1 MPDMGSC
8 DVTTPLLGKS
18 TAETEPSLSQLNV
31 YETIHYAYNLVD
43 DYINFP
49 MTEEY
54 MRTAYVMFE
63 FTDPLDQLLMNNA
76 DSPALV
82 YVLLLCRLQFLR
94 ERDSAL
100 ASSWLNITRAN
111 MCETLAI
118 RALRREGQKAE
129 VGSDTPGN
137 DSLLAMSKALVGG
150 LHAFQGA
157 SAEVMDRVK
166 QKEGFVQAHVVEG
179 VGKTTALELA
189 ILGKARNFIKSQA
202 TQRVISS
209 IWEGRVTYSSS
220 SFINI
225 LPDRWKVQK
234 ISLYNLEKA
243 PILDHYRLRV
253 PKYRSFIDFFA
264 FVVLFVSFIAVIM
277 DRQNRHETLP
287 VSKLSVHE
295 KWFFLYALGF
305 SLDKLASV
313 AEHGFSIYAAG
324 LTNGLDLM
332 GIPIYAIAF
341 GFRIRSILT
350 EEAWASD
357 QAYAV
362 LSAAACLMFP
372 RLAFASIS
380 NNLLILSLRAMLADF
395 AWLLGIAVFCFL
407 GFVFALNHLCDGAY
421 SVARIAE
428 WLIFIWFGLDG
439 SGLDASPTF
448 HPILGPVIIVIY
460 AALSNTLLVSLLV
473 AILSGTYA
481 SIAADAA
488 AEDMFRKAVLTFEGV
503 KADSLFDYVPPLNL
517 IALLIMW
524 PVSHVTNPRWF
535 HKISQFHD
543 ADLFPPCWSPL
554 LTFCDDAIDV
564 ASTRIASFPILLA
577 IAFYER
583 QSLPNSPLRRSIN
596 EVRGS
601 FMHALPA
608 KWSERISLLEGAHWE
623 CAAVFEYTPDG
634 VEDDEDINEPLP
646 GDEEDAVDYRAS
658 SANSGA
664 SDRPRLSSRASGS
677 LGHPLSRVA
686 SSSAQTPQAE
696 GEDETH
702 AAQPNPIVLGT
713 ESRKTEVRFTESP
726 PSSPP
731 PASSRKR
738 LDSTTK
744 ERLPLNAYG
753 SAGRGRRPSS
763 TDDGALDSATSGG
776 SALSTSAPNRYD
788 SPLARMM
795 SHSVEGPSTI
805 LTNPRHRR
813 HSGVGVPAHASPM
826 RVNTMP
832 FPATTAK
839 IDHARESGS
848 NDRLLG
854 DLLKMVAELQRTI
867 ESLEKKVEGK
877 LS

>member
-1 MPDMGSC
+1 MPDMGLS
-8 DVTTPLLGKS
+8 DTTPLLGKI
-18 TAETEPSLSQLNV
+18 AAKTEPSLSQLNV
-31 YETIHYAYNLVD
+31 YEMIHYAYNLVD

-63 FTDPLDQLLMNNA
+63 FTDPLDQLLVHNA
-76 DSPALV
+76 DTPALV

-100 ASSWLNITRAN
+100 ASSSLNITRAN

-129 VGSDTPGN
+129 AGSDKPGN
-137 DSLLAMSKALVGG
+137 DSLLAMSKSLVGG

-157 SAEVMDRVK
+157 SAEVRKGTLTTVMERVK
-166 QKEGFVQAHVVEG
+166 QKEGFVKAHVVEG

-220 SFINI
+220 SFIDI

-234 ISLYNLEKA
+234 ISLYNLDKA
-243 PILDHYRLRV
+243 PVLDHYRLRV
-253 PKYRSFIDFFA
+253 PKYRSLIDFSA

-287 VSKLSVHE
+287 VSKLSIHE

-481 SIAADAA
+481 SIAADAVGLLPELLQA

-535 HKISQFHD
+535 HKIN
-543 ADLFPPCWSPL
+543 
-554 LTFCDDAIDV
+554 V

-583 QSLPNSPLRRSIN
+583 QSLPNSPLRRSLN

-601 FMHALPA
+601 FMRALPA
-608 KWSERISLLEGAHWE
+608 KWSEKISLLEGAHWE

-658 SANSGA
+658 LSNNGAN
-664 SDRPRLSSRASGS
+664 DRPRLSSRASGS
-677 LGHPLSRVA
+677 LGRPLSRVA
-686 SSSAQTPQAE
+686 SSSAPTPPAE
-696 GEDETH
+696 EEDESR
-702 AAQPNPIVLGT
+702 AARSTPMVLGT
-713 ESRKTEVRFTESP
+713 EGRRNEVRFTESP
-726 PSSPP
+726 PSSSP
-731 PASSRKR
+731 PASPRKR
-738 LDSTTK
+738 HDSTTK

-753 SAGRGRRPSS
+753 TSGRGRRPSLV
-763 TDDGALDSATSGG
+763 DEGALDSATSGG
-776 SALSTSAPNRYD
+776 SALSTSTPNRYD

-795 SHSVEGPSTI
+795 SYSVEGPPSTI
-805 LTNPRHRR
+805 LANPRHRR
-813 HSGVGVPAHASPM
+813 HSGVGLPAHATPM

-832 FPATTAK
+832 FPGATSTF
-839 IDHARESGS
+839 DPARESGS

-854 DLLKMVAELQRTI
+854 DLIKMVAELQRTV

-877 LS
+877 MA